1 MALTKVIGDGLGG
14 TNDLTVDTDTLIV
27 DSTNDKVG
35 INVASPNNYYSK
47 ELVVG
52 VPDNGGITIL
62 NSDTTHAGCIMF
74 ADGTGTSAYRGQIV
88 YDHNDDSIGMW
99 TAATNAMKI
108 DSTGAMTKPLQPA
121 FYAETASSQS
131 NIALNTAQTLAFGG
145 EIFDQ
150 NADFA
155 SNTFTAPLSGRYFL
169 HTTLRFEAIDTA
181 ATYILWGIVTSNR
194 QFYSI
199 LDPQRFSADV
209 NYYSVQQTVL
219 ADMDASDTAHVV
231 FLQSGGTQQTDL
243 QGADGYSYFCGHLV
257 A

>member
-1 MALTKVIGDGLGG
+1 MALTKVIGSGVGTLASNVAVTSDDPTITMTDSSG
-14 TNDLTVDTDTLIV
+14 TNDIVTLQSTSGALIV
-27 DSTNDKVG
+27 TARDGSSNGEIIFKADTGSAVTEHMR
-35 INVASPNNYYSK
+35 INN
-47 ELVVG
+47 
-52 VPDNGGITIL
+52 
-62 NSDTTHAGCIMF
+62 
-74 ADGTGTSAYRGQIV
+74 
-88 YDHNDDSIGMW
+88 IG
-99 TAATNAMKI
+99 AI
-108 DSTGAMTKPLQPA
+108 TKPLQPA

-181 ATYILWGIVTSNR
+181 ANYVLWGIVTSNR
-194 QFYSI
+194 EFYSI